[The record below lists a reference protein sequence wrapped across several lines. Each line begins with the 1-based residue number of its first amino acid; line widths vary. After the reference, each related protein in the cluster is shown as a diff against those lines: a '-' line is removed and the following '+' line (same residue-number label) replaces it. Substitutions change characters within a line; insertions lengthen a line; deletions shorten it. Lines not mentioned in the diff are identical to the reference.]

1 MDRKTLLA
9 GLGGVA
15 CGVSLASIA
24 WLFSTI
30 EFGNVSKTDEPDEQ
44 ILALELAYQEMLRN
58 KPPMRETP
66 KKEIIMFTR
75 PGCVWC
81 DRWLAIEAPK
91 FRQEG
96 YSIAFSTDH
105 NYAVVP
111 VFEVSEGQSKKII
124 TGYFS
129 YESWNAGR

>member
-15 CGVSLASIA
+15 CGVILASVA

-30 EFGNVSKTDEPDEQ
+30 EFGNVSKIDEPDEQ

-66 KKEIIMFTR
+66 RKEIIMFTR
-75 PGCVWC
+75 DGCVWC
-81 DRWLAIEAPK
+81 DRWLAVEAPK

-96 YSIAFSTDH
+96 YSIAFSHDH
-105 NYAVVP
+105 SYSVVP
-111 VFEVSEGQSKKII
+111 VFEFNDGSVKKMRS
-124 TGYFS
+124 GYFS
-129 YESWNAGR
+129 FENWKAGR

>member
-15 CGVSLASIA
+15 CGVILASIA

-30 EFGNVSKTDEPDEQ
+30 EFGNVSKVDEPDVQ

-66 KKEIIMFTR
+66 RKEIIMFTR
-75 PGCVWC
+75 DGCVWC
-81 DRWLAIEAPK
+81 DRWLAVEAPK
-91 FRQEG
+91 FRQQG
-96 YSIAFSTDH
+96 YSIAFSHDH
-105 NYAVVP
+105 SYSVVP
-111 VFEVSEGQSKKII
+111 VFELNDGSSKKTI
-124 TGYFS
+124 TGYFT
-129 YESWNAGR
+129 YESCNTGR

>member
-15 CGVSLASIA
+15 CGVILASIA

-30 EFGNVSKTDEPDEQ
+30 EFGNVSKIDEPDEQ

-66 KKEIIMFTR
+66 RKEIIMFTR
-75 PGCVWC
+75 DGCVWC
-81 DRWLAIEAPK
+81 DRWLAVEAPK
-91 FRQEG
+91 FRQDG
-96 YSIAFSTDH
+96 YSIAFSHDH
-105 NYAVVP
+105 SYSVVP
-111 VFEVSEGQSKKII
+111 VFEIDDGSVKKMRS
-124 TGYFS
+124 GYFS
-129 YESWNAGR
+129 FESWKAGR

>member
-15 CGVSLASIA
+15 CGVILASIA

-30 EFGNVSKTDEPDEQ
+30 EFGNVSKIDEPDEQ

-66 KKEIIMFTR
+66 RKEIIMFTR
-75 PGCVWC
+75 DGCVWC
-81 DRWLAIEAPK
+81 DRWLAVEAPK
-91 FRQEG
+91 FRQDG
-96 YSIAFSTDH
+96 YSIAFSHDH
-105 NYAVVP
+105 SYSVVP
-111 VFEVSEGQSKKII
+111 VFLIVDGDKK
-124 TGYFS
+124 TMRAGYFS
-129 YESWNAGR
+129 LESWKAGR

>member
-15 CGVSLASIA
+15 CGVILASIA

-30 EFGNVSKTDEPDEQ
+30 EFGNVSKIDEPDEQ

-58 KPPMRETP
+58 KPVMREAAR
-66 KKEIIMFTR
+66 KEIIMFTR
-75 PGCVWC
+75 DGCVWC
-81 DRWLAIEAPK
+81 DRWLAVEAPK

-96 YSIAFSTDH
+96 YSIAFSHDH
-105 NYAVVP
+105 SYSVVP
-111 VFEVSEGQSKKII
+111 VFEFNAGSEKKMRS
-124 TGYFS
+124 GYFS
-129 YESWNAGR
+129 FENWKAGR